1 MHGIF
6 PQMLMHGKL
15 EGIITL
21 IAGIEGILQKLIHAK
36 LGGLTKLTGA
46 IDVDCMLITGG
57 VQ

>member
-1 MHGIF
+1 
-6 PQMLMHGKL
+6 MLMHGKL